1 MIKRFGILILC
12 LVAIAAGT
20 EVAQD
25 LDTILEQA
33 RSNIASQD
41 YDTAKQQL
49 EEIIEQSSSFA
60 PAHFELS
67 KLALILDDLKSAQ
80 SSMEAALEN
89 DPRNE
94 EYQAEAEK
102 LAAISSA
109 MSDAARAYSDREYLD
124 AVAIYEKII
133 EDYPTFASAH
143 YGMGKALAQ
152 AEMLRQAANA
162 LRKAIEYNPRNEEYS
177 SSLMY
182 IVGMKFNEGNNNYRD
197 RNWEAALESY
207 QEAID
212 IEPGFHQSYLML
224 ARVYQRLD
232 DYASAMENLDRVL
245 TLKPDYLNAYIEKGK
260 LLKREGRNAEAEAT
274 YRLALSVDPNS
285 TKSLVGLGSILMGD
299 RQDEA
304 IVTFKAALK
313 IDAKDGDAAEYLG
326 EIYSIREEWAEAKRY
341 LEQAV
346 RLKPRDHITAWR
358 LAQVYNQ
365 LQDYEKARQM
375 AKKSTDIRKTFEYAW
390 YEKGLAEKALGNRVA
405 AMEAFR
411 NAIKGRDASI
421 RKGAEYELK
430 QLESPGS

>member
-1 MIKRFGILILC
+1 MIKRFGILVLC
-12 LVAIAAGT
+12 LVCIPAGT
-20 EVAQD
+20 MVAQD
-25 LDTILEQA
+25 LDSILEQA
-33 RSNIASQD
+33 RLNIASQD
-41 YDTAKQQL
+41 YDTAMKQL
-49 EEIIEQSSSFA
+49 EEIIEQSSAFA

-67 KLALILDDLKSAQ
+67 KLALILDDLKTAQ

-94 EYQAEAEK
+94 EYRAEAEK
-102 LAAISSA
+102 LAAISSS

-124 AVAIYEKII
+124 AVAIYEKIV
-133 EDYPTFASAH
+133 EEYPTFASAY
-143 YGMGKALAQ
+143 YGMGKALTQ

-162 LRKAIEYNPRNEEYS
+162 FRQAIEHNPRNEEYS
-177 SSLMY
+177 SSLLY
-182 IVGMKFNEGNNNYRD
+182 IVGMKFNDGNNNYRD

-212 IEPGFHQSYLML
+212 IDASFHQSHLML

-232 DYASAMENLDRVL
+232 DYASAMAALDRVL
-245 TLKPDYLNAYIEKGK
+245 AIKPDYVNAYIEKGK
-260 LLKREGRNAEAEAT
+260 LLKREGRTAEAEAA

-285 TKSLVGLGSILMGD
+285 TNSLVGLGSILMSD
-299 RQDEA
+299 RPDEA

-326 EIYSIREEWAEAKRY
+326 ELYSIREEWAEAKRY

-346 RLKPRDHITAWR
+346 RLKPRDHVTAWR

-365 LQDYEKARQM
+365 MKDYENARQM
-375 AKKSTDIRKTFEYAW
+375 AKKSTDISKTFQYGW

-405 AMEAFR
+405 AIEAFR
-411 NAIKGRDASI
+411 NALKGRDAGI
-421 RKGAEYELK
+421 RKGADYELK